1 MLGLIKKKANTL
13 LGIDISSTSVK
24 LLELSR
30 SGGRYKVEA
39 YAVEPLPPN
48 AVVEKNIVELEG
60 VGQALSRV
68 LVKAK
73 TNLKSAVV
81 AVAGSAV
88 ITKTIEMEAGL
99 SEDELENQ
107 LKIEADQ
114 YIPYPLEEVAIDFEV
129 QGLSARNPER
139 VDVLL
144 AACRKENVEVREAA
158 LALAGLT
165 AKVVDVE
172 AYALERSYA
181 LLSSQLGADTD
192 QLTVAVVDIG
202 ATMTTLSVLH
212 NGRTIYTREQL
223 FGGRQLTEEIQRRYG
238 LSVEEAG
245 LAKKQGGLPD
255 DYDSEVL
262 RPFKDAVVQQVS
274 RSLQFFFAAGQFN
287 DVDYIVLAGGT
298 ASIQDLDRLIR
309 HPDPGRQPVRR
320 HGAERQG
327 ECRRPGQRRSGV
339 DDRLRP
345 GVEEF
350 RLMARINLLPWRE
363 ELREQRKQQFLVI
376 LGGVLVASA
385 ALVFLGDQYFTAAIE
400 NQNAR
405 NDFLRKEIVVL
416 DARIKEI
423 SELKSRRQ
431 QLLERMKI
439 IQDLQGN
446 RPIIGR
452 VFDQLVRTLPDGVY
466 FTDLKMTGK
475 NIAIAGAAESNN
487 RVSNLMRNMDAS
499 EWLTAPALNEVK
511 AVTQGAVDQANV
523 FQLTVQQT
531 QPGEEDAKAKHGVAQ
546 GAKK

>member
-298 ASIQDLDRLIR
+298 ASIQDLDRLIQQKIGT
-309 HPDPGRQPVRR
+309 PTLVANPFADMALNGKVNA
-320 HGAERQG
+320 GALA
-327 ECRRPGQRRSGV
+327 S
-339 DDRLRP
+339 DADRLRP

-499 EWLTAPALNEVK
+499 EWLTAPTLNEVK